1 MTALEPIIA
10 AVLGSG
16 LTAGIVWLVKLLNAK
31 KILKYGTVVSRAY
44 DIIDPLLESNMK
56 SWKGSDV
63 EFAIEL
69 AVHSVSDGEITPT
82 EMKEIVR
89 EISARWLPAIAA
101 DKVRKYVT
109 ADTVPSELKAAEVL
123 AKVVNN
129 EDNKDAAIATVKTI
143 LKNG

>member
-1 MTALEPIIA
+1 
-10 AVLGSG
+10 
-16 LTAGIVWLVKLLNAK
+16 
-31 KILKYGTVVSRAY
+31 
-44 DIIDPLLESNMK
+44 MK

>member
-31 KILKYGTVVSRAY
+31 KILKYGTIVARAY
-44 DIIDPLLESNMK
+44 DIVDPLLESNMK

-69 AVHSVSDGEITPT
+69 AVKSVSDGEITPT
-82 EMKEIVR
+82 EMKTIVR
-89 EISARWLPAIAA
+89 EISARWLPAVAA

-109 ADTVPSELKAAEVL
+109 SDTVPVELKAAETL
-123 AKVVNN
+123 AKVVNGQ
-129 EDNKDAAIATVKTI
+129 DNKDAAIATVKTL